1 MGTDE
6 EKKMENCGCQ
16 IVAVTKAMIISQ
28 VLIFTEFQFF
38 MFWSKCFYKNVFIIL
53 ILVNAKVCQ
62 AAERPNLPND
72 QTYLQY
78 KQLKSHVTVNMHF

>member
-38 MFWSKCFYKNVFIIL
+38 HVLVKMFL
-53 ILVNAKVCQ
+53 
-62 AAERPNLPND
+62 
-72 QTYLQY
+72 
-78 KQLKSHVTVNMHF
+78 